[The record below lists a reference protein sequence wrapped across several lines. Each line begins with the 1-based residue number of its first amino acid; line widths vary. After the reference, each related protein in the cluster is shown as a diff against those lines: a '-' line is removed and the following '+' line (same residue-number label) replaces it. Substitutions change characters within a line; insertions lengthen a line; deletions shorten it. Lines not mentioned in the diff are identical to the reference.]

1 MNKEQY
7 KAHFRQRL
15 NEAAEN
21 EAGENEAGE
30 NEALRKVHIDWS
42 AINPNQLKQYRVEA
56 PDGVPRQMINRSHSE
71 ADIHSMLTRRS
82 DAGEADKEKEK
93 ADNNPGYYADTQD
106 QWRRKTAR
114 MGIIDDTHNGKWDI
128 STVGTRSPIYSAMQA
143 NPRGGPPL
151 KFRGGGGLDQRMP
164 IFKNYYTFSKVGT
177 IEDRRKIAEALPDLH
192 DRLTGVAD
200 ENSTSLSFRVPRS
213 YHTLM
218 SHTDSLVVD
227 HQKGNGAPNPGG
239 DIHNTVMQW
248 GEHHGIQFEKR
259 DIDIGSQRAIADPR
273 NDRDP
278 QRGTDS
284 AQGSHYTRLAQV
296 LKMRANDQ
304 PDGRIEMTKE
314 IVSEISKKMME
325 LDRQKSFK
333 IHNDINAGR
342 HPYKY

>member
-7 KAHFRQRL
+7 KTYLRQRL

-21 EAGENEAGE
+21 EAGE
-30 NEALRKVHIDWS
+30 
-42 AINPNQLKQYRVEA
+42 
-56 PDGVPRQMINRSHSE
+56 GVPRQMINRSHSE

-106 QWRRKTAR
+106 QWRRKTTR

-128 STVGTRSPIYSAMQA
+128 SNVGTRSPIYSAYPNMG
-143 NPRGGPPL
+143 NSR
-151 KFRGGGGLDQRMP
+151 GGLDQRMP
-164 IFKNYYTFSKVGT
+164 IFKDYYTFSNVGT

-192 DRLTGVAD
+192 DRLTRVAD
-200 ENSTSLSFRVPRS
+200 ENNTSLSFRVPRS
-213 YHTLM
+213 YRTLM

-227 HQKGNGAPNPGG
+227 HQKGNGAPNPVG

-259 DIDIGSQRAIADPR
+259 DIDSGSQRAIADPR

-304 PDGRIEMTKE
+304 PDGRIEMKKE
-314 IVSEISKKMME
+314 IVSEISRKMME

-342 HPYKY
+342 RPYKY

>member
-7 KAHFRQRL
+7 KTYLRQRL

-21 EAGENEAGE
+21 EAGE
-30 NEALRKVHIDWS
+30 
-42 AINPNQLKQYRVEA
+42 
-56 PDGVPRQMINRSHSE
+56 GVPRQMINRSHSE

-106 QWRRKTAR
+106 QWRRKTTR

-128 STVGTRSPIYSAMQA
+128 SNVGTRSPIYSAYPNMG
-143 NPRGGPPL
+143 NSR
-151 KFRGGGGLDQRMP
+151 GGLDQRMP
-164 IFKNYYTFSKVGT
+164 IFKDYYTFSNVGT

-192 DRLTGVAD
+192 DRLTRVAD
-200 ENSTSLSFRVPRS
+200 ENNTSLSFRVPRS
-213 YHTLM
+213 YRTLM

-227 HQKGNGAPNPGG
+227 HQKGNGAPNPVG

-259 DIDIGSQRAIADPR
+259 DIDSGSQRAIADPR

-304 PDGRIEMTKE
+304 PDGRIEMKKE
-314 IVSEISKKMME
+314 IVSEISRKMME

>member
-7 KAHFRQRL
+7 KTYLRQRL

-21 EAGENEAGE
+21 
-30 NEALRKVHIDWS
+30 
-42 AINPNQLKQYRVEA
+42 EA

-106 QWRRKTAR
+106 QWRRKTTR

-128 STVGTRSPIYSAMQA
+128 SNVGTRSPIYSAYPNMG
-143 NPRGGPPL
+143 NSR
-151 KFRGGGGLDQRMP
+151 GGLDQRMP
-164 IFKNYYTFSKVGT
+164 IFKDYYTFSNVGT

-192 DRLTGVAD
+192 DRLTRVAD
-200 ENSTSLSFRVPRS
+200 ENNTSLSFRVPRS
-213 YHTLM
+213 YRTLM

-227 HQKGNGAPNPGG
+227 HQKGNGAPNPVG

-259 DIDIGSQRAIADPR
+259 DIDGGSQRAIADPR

-304 PDGRIEMTKE
+304 PDGRIEMKKE
-314 IVSEISKKMME
+314 IVSEISRKMME

-342 HPYKY
+342 RPYKY

>member
-7 KAHFRQRL
+7 KTYLRQRL

-21 EAGENEAGE
+21 EAGE
-30 NEALRKVHIDWS
+30 
-42 AINPNQLKQYRVEA
+42 
-56 PDGVPRQMINRSHSE
+56 GVPRQMINRSHSE

-106 QWRRKTAR
+106 QWRRKTTR

-128 STVGTRSPIYSAMQA
+128 SNVGTRSPIYSAYPNMG
-143 NPRGGPPL
+143 NSR
-151 KFRGGGGLDQRMP
+151 GGLDQRMP
-164 IFKNYYTFSKVGT
+164 IFKDYYTFSNVGT

-192 DRLTGVAD
+192 DRLTRVAD
-200 ENSTSLSFRVPRS
+200 ENNTSLSFRVPRS
-213 YHTLM
+213 YRTLM

-227 HQKGNGAPNPGG
+227 HQKGNGAPNPVG

-259 DIDIGSQRAIADPR
+259 DIDGGSQRAIADPR

-304 PDGRIEMTKE
+304 PDGRIEMKKE
-314 IVSEISKKMME
+314 IVSEISRKMME